1 MQAQAI
7 QGQALTSGSAR
18 GPVLFSDTALSFWGG
33 VAPSSGEVIDRHHPL
48 SGQIITGKILA
59 IPNGRGSCTGSSVLM
74 EVILNGNGPAAL
86 VLEQADEIL
95 ALGAIVAEL
104 VFGRA
109 LPVVSVGSAAFARLR
124 EAGWAEVLA
133 DGRVCLSTQAL
144 PQAASAAA
152 DAATSE
158 PTSAQDPATNGVP
171 DGIQLSAQDLEILAG
186 DQGKGRQVA
195 MHIVLRMARL
205 QGATELI
212 DVVQAH
218 IDGCIYTGS
227 ASLRFAQQLC
237 AWGAQV
243 KVPTTLNSISVDQRR
258 WRALGIDP
266 AFGEPASALG
276 QAYVDMGAQASYTC
290 APYLLDSAPL
300 AGEHIVWAESNAVVY
315 ANSVLGAYTA
325 KYADFLD
332 ICIALTGRAP
342 KAGCHL
348 PGKRYASL
356 RIDVPAP
363 QGADDAYYPLL
374 GYHVGLLCGT
384 QIPVLCGLEKSGLT
398 SDDMKAFGAAF
409 ATSSAAPMFH
419 IVGATPEAPNAATAL
434 GDKPPVQ
441 SFSVSLQDLQHA
453 WRELSSS
460 HEPTV
465 DLVALGNPHFSA
477 TECHALARL
486 LQGRQRHP
494 GTQTVLTL
502 GRAVKEQA
510 RANGDIAVLEAFG
523 VNLIT
528 DTCWCMLDEPVVPV
542 AARVIMTNSGKYA
555 HYAPGLTGRQVHFGS
570 LAVCAD
576 TACTGQAPSALPA
589 WLLPRPATESAL
601 A

>member
-1 MQAQAI
+1 MQTQAI
-7 QGQALTSGSAR
+7 QGEALTSGSAR

-33 VAPSSGEVIDRHHPL
+33 VQPTSGEVIDRHHPL
-48 SGQIITGKILA
+48 SGQIITGKVLA

-104 VFGRA
+104 VFGRV

-124 EAGWAEVLA
+124 HAAWADVHA
-133 DGRVCLSTQAL
+133 DGQVRLSDTAL
-144 PQAASAAA
+144 PVSAAA
-152 DAATSE
+152 TAPEVAPLSGAATAMHL
-158 PTSAQDPATNGVP
+158 TAQD
-171 DGIQLSAQDLEILAG
+171 QDMLAG
-186 DQGKGRQVA
+186 GQGKARQVA
-195 MHIVLRMARL
+195 MQIVLRMARL

-212 DVVQAH
+212 DIVQAH
-218 IDGCIYTGS
+218 IDGCIYTGA

-258 WRALGIDP
+258 WRAMGIDP
-266 AFGEPASALG
+266 GFGEAASALG
-276 QAYVDMGAQASYTC
+276 QAYVDMGAQASFTC

-332 ICIALTGRAP
+332 ICIALTARAP

-348 PGKRYASL
+348 PDNRHAML
-356 RIDVPAP
+356 RIQVPAP
-363 QGADDAYYPLL
+363 RGADDSYYPLL

-384 QIPVLCGLEKSGLT
+384 HIPVLCGLENSAL
-398 SDDMKAFGAAF
+398 SRDDLKAFGAAF

-419 IVGATPEAPNAATAL
+419 IVGATPEAPDAATAL
-434 GDKPPVQ
+434 GGKAPAQ
-441 SFSVSLQDLQHA
+441 SLTVTLQGLQNA

-460 HEPTV
+460 AELQV
-465 DLVALGNPHFSA
+465 DLVALGNPHFSV
-477 TECHALARL
+477 TECHALAQL
-486 LQGRQRHP
+486 LQGRKPHP

-510 RANGDIAVLEAFG
+510 RANGDIALLEAFG

-570 LAVCAD
+570 LAACAQ
-576 TACTGQAPSALPA
+576 TACTGQAPSTLPI
-589 WLLPRPATESAL
+589 WLTSQAQTESAP